1 MARKRLCSQL
11 HSFSKITADLFYFF
25 LMIINKMADF
35 QRPLLTQTTEGQTE
49 YGKKSIPSFGD
60 LKEMYNKKWAKE
72 KEDFQ
77 TQLKANFFNL
87 IERQAEGKQELFL
100 LCVPER
106 KEKLYTEAFLDIF
119 SSQYTPH
126 IGEVER
132 LANKRIRKLFITLP
146 QGFY

>member
-100 LCVPER
+100 L
-106 KEKLYTEAFLDIF
+106 
-119 SSQYTPH
+119 
-126 IGEVER
+126 
-132 LANKRIRKLFITLP
+132 
-146 QGFY
+146 

>member
-49 YGKKSIPSFGD
+49 YGKK
-60 LKEMYNKKWAKE
+60 MYNKKWTKE

-100 LCVPER
+100 LCVAER

-126 IGEVER
+126 ISEVER
-132 LANKRIRKLFITLP
+132 LANKRVRKLFITLP